1 ARPLNPITQ
10 WYQSQCHGMVRTE
23 RWNIYWR
30 GVTHENIPR
39 LIQQALA
46 LPPDFES

>member
-1 ARPLNPITQ
+1 
-10 WYQSQCHGMVRTE
+10 MVRTE